1 MGGRLPAGPG
11 ADVLSTGDLL
21 LIVATTVVC
30 TSLVTTIA
38 WLALRRNR
46 RGSIASQTVIV
57 VSAAVVSIAL
67 TTLAVLVEMFF
78 SAHDLSVLAWVMGVS
93 GPMSLVASWL
103 LITLQVRA
111 SVSSV
116 SASAQRLGDG
126 SVLEPAPTSWKEFEQ
141 ISTELA
147 ETSRKLAAAREEIE
161 ALDASRRQY
170 VAWIS
175 HDLRTPLAGL
185 RAMTEAIDAGLSED
199 PAQYARGI
207 RGRVDT
213 LNAMVEDLFELSR
226 IQSGSLRLRRETVEL
241 LDLVSDAVADVM
253 PVAERRGITIVPR
266 GVEGRVLHAD
276 PRELTRALANLLS
289 NGVRHSPE
297 GGEIVVSADP
307 LDGDRLVLSVLD
319 QGPGVSSEE
328 LRHIF
333 EVGWRADASRQA
345 REPGDGIT
353 GAGLGLAIVRGIAE
367 AHGGAVRAEH
377 VPEGFRLDLILP
389 A

>member
-1 MGGRLPAGPG
+1 M
-11 ADVLSTGDLL
+11 LSAGDLL
-21 LIVATTVVC
+21 LIVVTTVVC
-30 TSLVTTIA
+30 TSAVTVIA

-57 VSAAVVSIAL
+57 VAAAVASIAL
-67 TTLAVLVEMFF
+67 TTIAVLVEMYF
-78 SAHDLSVLAWVMGVS
+78 SAHDVIVLVWVMGVS
-93 GPMSLVASWL
+93 GFMSLLAAWL
-103 LITLQVRA
+103 LITRQVRA
-111 SVSSV
+111 SVTSV
-116 SASAQRLGDG
+116 SSSARRLGDG
-126 SVLEPAPTSWKEFEQ
+126 AVVEAVPTSWKEFEE
-141 ISTELA
+141 ISGELA

-161 ALDASRRQY
+161 SLDASRRQY

-185 RAMTEAIDAGLSED
+185 QAMAEALEAGIGED
-199 PAQYARGI
+199 PTRYVRGI

-213 LNAMVEDLFELSR
+213 LNAMVEDLFELSL
-226 IQSGSLRLRRETVEL
+226 IQSGTLRLRRETVEL

-253 PVAERRGITIVPR
+253 PVAESRGITIVPR

-289 NGVRHSPE
+289 NGVRHSPD
-297 GGEIVVSADP
+297 GGEIIVSADL

-328 LRHIF
+328 LAHIF
-333 EVGWRADASRQA
+333 EVGWRADAARPA
-345 REPGDGIT
+345 RELGDGST

-367 AHGGAVRAEH
+367 AHGGAVGAER